1 MPLVLIL
8 TKHFKN
14 RFNQMIK
21 YTLYPLRDFPVYLD
35 RGYIC
40 EGGGGGVYSTGT
52 GEAGSFVHN
61 VHSGQSLN

>member
-21 YTLYPLRDFPVYLD
+21 YTLYPLRDFPAYLD
-35 RGYIC
+35 RGISVR
-40 EGGGGGVYSTGT
+40 EGGGVFIPGGQERQEVLFTMYIQ
-52 GEAGSFVHN
+52 ARA
-61 VHSGQSLN
+61 